1 METYFKCKW
10 DLEENVRKNIYYNYI
25 SKSKYFH
32 ILLFPI
38 TVTLTVL
45 SQHYKEQLLI
55 SLTLLLYFLQLSLFH
70 KYCSLNFSVMTT
82 LFPIFSIVPIT
93 MRPFRFLITFLYA
106 QAASF
111 NYKKLITNK
120 ILKSSCHWLLL
131 QPHV

>member
-25 SKSKYFH
+25 SKSTC
-32 ILLFPI
+32 LLFPI

-45 SQHYKEQLLI
+45 SQDYKEQLLI
-55 SLTLLLYFLQLSLFH
+55 SLTLLLWFLQLSLFQ

-111 NYKKLITNK
+111 NYKKLITNE
-120 ILKSSCHWLLL
+120 ILKSSCHWSLL